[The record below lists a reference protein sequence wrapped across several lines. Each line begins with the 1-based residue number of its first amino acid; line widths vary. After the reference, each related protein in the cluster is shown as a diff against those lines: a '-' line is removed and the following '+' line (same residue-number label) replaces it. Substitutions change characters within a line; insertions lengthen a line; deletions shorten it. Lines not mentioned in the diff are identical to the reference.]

1 MKEKGKKRTAPILPC
16 QEGEIYLN
24 KKARKK
30 VRMLLIF
37 LMILIFIGIVAITIN
52 KQMTKILYKKE
63 YSEYVSKYA
72 EQYGVEENLIYA
84 LIKAESNFNPNAVSH
99 QNAKGLMQL
108 MYSTA
113 QELANKCQINLT
125 EVNILDPDININ
137 LGTQYIATLLDKY
150 ECMEVALAAY
160 NAGSGNVDKWIKNGV
175 IKADGSDI
183 ENIPYK
189 ETNTYVRKII
199 RDYKIYM
206 ELEY

>member
-1 MKEKGKKRTAPILPC
+1 MFPKKESERNCQKEDYTLTKKKKGLITIIIL
-16 QEGEIYLN
+16 
-24 KKARKK
+24 
-30 VRMLLIF
+30 
-37 LMILIFIGIVAITIN
+37 AIIIIIATSIN

-72 EQYGVEENLIYA
+72 EQYDVEENLIYA

-108 MYSTA
+108 MDSTA
-113 QELANKCQINLT
+113 QEIASKSQIELT
-125 EVNILDPDININ
+125 EENILDPDININ

-189 ETNTYVRKII
+189 ETNTYVRKIM

-206 ELEY
+206 ELDEEK